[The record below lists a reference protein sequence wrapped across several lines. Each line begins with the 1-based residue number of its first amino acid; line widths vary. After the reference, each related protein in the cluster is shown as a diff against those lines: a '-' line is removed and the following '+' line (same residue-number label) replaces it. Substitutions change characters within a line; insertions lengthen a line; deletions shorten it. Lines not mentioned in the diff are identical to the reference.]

1 MPLGLIYLLCLAI
14 APGVAISLYVYKKD
28 KFDKEPKKL
37 LLLAFVFG
45 VISTI
50 PAVILSVYFKKQT
63 GLSEHTLPIL
73 GLLSFSLMGIGLV
86 EEISKWIFV
95 RYFYK
100 HKAFSEPFDGIV
112 YSVMVSM
119 GFATIENV
127 FYVLEGGI
135 SVGILRMFISVPAHA
150 AFAVVMGNYFG
161 MAKFLKPKPYLL
173 LLGLIIPA
181 IYHGL
186 FDFFLLQKYSFLLTL
201 GAVITFVHIVWLS
214 KRIIKR
220 RER

>member
-1 MPLGLIYLLCLAI
+1 MPLGLIYLLCIAI
-14 APGVAISLYVYKKD
+14 APGIAISLFVFKKD

-45 VISTI
+45 ILSTI
-50 PAVILSVYFKKQT
+50 PAVFISIYFKKYT
-63 GLSEHTLPIL
+63 GLSEHTIPLS
-73 GLLSFSLMGIGLV
+73 GLLSFSLLGIGLV
-86 EEISKWIFV
+86 EEFSKWLFV
-95 RYFYK
+95 RYFYR

-127 FYVLEGGI
+127 FYVLDGGI
-135 SVGILRMFISVPAHA
+135 SVGLLRMFISVPAHA

-161 MAKFLKPKPYLL
+161 MAKFLKPKKYLL
-173 LLGLIIPA
+173 LLGLVIP
-181 IYHGL
+181 YHGL

-201 GAVITFVHIVWLS
+201 GAVVTFVHIVWLS
-214 KRIIKR
+214 KNIIKK

>member
-1 MPLGLIYLLCLAI
+1 MPLGLIYLFCLAI
-14 APGVAISLYVYKKD
+14 APGIAISLYIYKKD
-28 KFDKEPKKL
+28 KYDKEPKKL
-37 LLLAFVFG
+37 LFLAFVFG
-45 VISTI
+45 VLSTI
-50 PAVILSVYFKKQT
+50 PAVIISIYFKKYS
-63 GLSEHTLPIL
+63 GLSEHTLPLI
-73 GLLSFSLMGIGLV
+73 GLLSFSIIGIGLV
-86 EEISKWIFV
+86 EEFSKWIFV
-95 RYFYK
+95 RYFYC
-100 HKAFSEPFDGIV
+100 HQAFNEPFDGIV

-127 FYVLEGGI
+127 FYVIDGGI

-161 MAKFLKPKPYLL
+161 MAKFLKPKKYLL
-173 LLGLIIPA
+173 FLGLIIPS

-201 GAVITFVHIVWLS
+201 GAVVTFVHIVWLS
-214 KRIIKR
+214 KHIIKK